1 MNQDEATS
9 YVCPVE
15 LALQAI
21 AGKWKPAILWELAAG
36 TRRFGELQSALPGI
50 AHKVLSQQLSQLRRD
65 GMVMRS
71 EPLGDAP
78 PGYTLTLLGGTLRPA
93 LDALAQWGKAHGE
106 RVAAIAHDTNRRRL
120 G

>member
-1 MNQDEATS
+1 MIQDEATT

-21 AGKWKPAILWELAAG
+21 AGKWKPAILWELTAG
-36 TRRFGELQSALPGI
+36 ARRFSELQSALPGI
-50 AHKVLSQQLSQLRRD
+50 AHKVLSQQLAQLQRD

-71 EPLGDAP
+71 EPASDAP
-78 PGYTLTLLGGTLRPA
+78 PGYMLTLLGGTLRPS

-106 RVAAIAHDTNRRRL
+106 RVSANAQEMNRHR
-120 G
+120 